1 MNLDWDNI
9 RCFIEVAEHRSF
21 TSAAQKLKVSVAT
34 VARRITAL
42 EEQLGLKV
50 FERSPSGV
58 DLTEHGLV
66 IFGLSKPG
74 SEYLYQV
81 ERVADSLSKKVQKQP
96 IRISGIETVINEIL
110 TPQLP
115 ALLKQDPD
123 LVVEL
128 IVSHE
133 NNEPNKNE
141 TDIGIA
147 LERPTV
153 NTLVTRKIF
162 EPKMGLFCSSAY
174 LSGRTPES
182 VDPSSENLLSYT
194 KVYGEILETDWI
206 DGMGLSNNVV
216 FKSNSTEAI
225 LRATT
230 QGMGLSLLPIFLG
243 KRRGLI
249 QIPVVPPIPRRE
261 LWLVFN
267 DELRS
272 IRHVDKIKKWIL
284 DSSHAA
290 LYEP

>member
-9 RCFIEVAEHRSF
+9 RCFIEVAEHKSF
-21 TSAAQKLKVSVAT
+21 TRAAEQLKVSVAT

-42 EEQLGLKV
+42 EDQLGLKV
-50 FERSPSGV
+50 FERSPLGV
-58 DLTEHGLV
+58 NLTEHGSV

-96 IRISGIETVINEIL
+96 IRISAIETVINEIL
-110 TPQLP
+110 TPELP

-147 LERPTV
+147 LERPKV
-153 NTLVTRKIF
+153 DSLVTRRIF
-162 EPKMGLFCSSAY
+162 EPEMGLFCADSY
-174 LSGRTPES
+174 LAGRAPES
-182 VDPSSENLLSYT
+182 IDLSSESLLGYT

-206 DGMGLSNNVV
+206 DGMGLGNNVV
-216 FKSNSTEAI
+216 FKSNSTDAL
-225 LRATT
+225 LRATSM
-230 QGMGLSLLPIFLG
+230 GMGLSLLPLFLG

-249 QIPVVPPIPRRE
+249 QIPVVPSIPRRE

-267 DELRS
+267 SELRS
-272 IRHVDKIKKWIL
+272 IRHVDSIKKWIL
-284 DSSHAA
+284 DSCHKAF
-290 LYEP
+290 YE

>member
-9 RCFIEVAEHRSF
+9 RCFIEVAEHKSF
-21 TSAAQKLKVSVAT
+21 TRAAEQLKVSVAT

-42 EEQLGLKV
+42 EDQLGLKV
-50 FERSPSGV
+50 FERSPLGV
-58 DLTEHGLV
+58 NLTEHGSV

-96 IRISGIETVINEIL
+96 IRISAIETVINEIL
-110 TPQLP
+110 TPELP

-147 LERPTV
+147 LERPKV
-153 NTLVTRKIF
+153 DSLVTRRIF
-162 EPKMGLFCSSAY
+162 EPEMGLFCADSY
-174 LSGRTPES
+174 LAGRAPES
-182 VDPSSENLLSYT
+182 IDLSSESLLGYT

-206 DGMGLSNNVV
+206 DGMGLGNNVV
-216 FKSNSTEAI
+216 FKSNSTDAL
-225 LRATT
+225 LRATSM
-230 QGMGLSLLPIFLG
+230 GMGLSLLPLFLG

-249 QIPVVPPIPRRE
+249 QIPVVPSIPRRE

-267 DELRS
+267 SELRS
-272 IRHVDKIKKWIL
+272 IRHVDRIKKWIL
-284 DSSHAA
+284 DSCHKAF
-290 LYEP
+290 YE